1 MLLRDK
7 PEGLTGAGS
16 RNLEHMNGELLDI
29 ACERI
34 IRLERPAYIKNS
46 ELRFVAVNAAYARL
60 FGRSPDEFKGQ
71 RSEAVDYAG
80 AHRALIDCERR
91 ALVFGREESAVFTG
105 DGWFA
110 DQHVSIERFLPGD
123 GRIFVLGL
131 FSARPEERI
140 GLPAS
145 EPDGAAASRME
156 TTVSEALDMVEVGLG
171 MVNAD
176 GSLAYCN
183 SAFRAFYEEPCGPL
197 EPGVS
202 YEALMQRV
210 YDYGERR
217 YGKPL
222 TDRLGSREAWVRGRL
237 ENIRKP
243 HHDAIEQACDGRWL
257 RAISRRLDNGSVIVL
272 RLDVSAEKS
281 QQLELVRRIDET
293 QLLRSVLEEMPVAT
307 FVRDEQHL
315 LTFVNGAYCA
325 MLGAPREALI
335 GTTEAGIYGAQGD
348 EIHGRN
354 ENVLRTGVMTELDDE
369 ILGRDG
375 SRLPVM
381 TRLARI
387 ESGGRKYIV
396 GSMSDVSKLKA
407 REAQVE
413 EARRDAE
420 NLHRDL
426 GHILDS
432 VPVAILILG
441 ADLTIEFVNPA
452 FHDMWEWPHD
462 MPLPGTHFRDYV
474 RVNFEKG
481 LYTEYGETFEA
492 VYEGRLRRMRACGAL
507 GQQEV
512 AVPNGKTVIITTKT
526 LSGGKLLV
534 TYVDISAMR
543 DNERQMRETR
553 HELERVGQFM
563 RDATRVMTQG
573 LVVVN
578 DGRIVLS
585 NEAAARILHIPA
597 GLVAPGGAGGA
608 IFDHCAARGDFGDD
622 PDALRRSWGEIF
634 AKHQPFTHGFL
645 AAGKTWVHM
654 EASFSGQG
662 HWMFVLNDLT
672 EMKQRE
678 EELERLLARSEA
690 ADRAKSDFLANMS
703 HEIRTPMNGVL
714 GMAELLGRTHL
725 DTRQRTFVDIIG
737 KSGNALLTIINDI
750 LDFSKIDAGQMVL
763 KKAPFDPVE
772 AVEDVATL
780 LSSSAAEKDLEL
792 MVRSAPG
799 VPPVVIGDAGR
810 FRQIVT
816 NLVGNAVKFTDTG
829 HVLVE
834 IFAEPDG
841 EGMVMLGLRVEDT
854 GIGIPPEKRTAIF
867 EKFSQG
873 DGTFTRR
880 HDGTGLGLAIT
891 SRLIDLFGGYITVES
906 QPGAGSVFSVRL
918 PVAVQARR
926 SDNRELPVNVRGAS
940 VLIIDGNPV
949 SRGIL
954 EEQVRRWGF
963 DALGT
968 GTGRDALVLLSAAR
982 EMGVGVDAIVL
993 DDLLPDMSGVEL
1005 ARILRDDPAR
1015 DELALIC
1022 LTSMDAV
1029 GGDDFFSA
1037 LKVQAHLMK
1046 PARAKVLRAA
1056 IVDTIRA
1063 ARIRRMADPSDRETQ
1078 GTPPSADTP
1087 PVTAGPA
1094 LYEVLVAED
1103 NEVNCIVFSQ
1113 ILQGLGVRFLLVNDG
1128 QQAVEAW
1135 KAHRPGMILMD
1146 VSMPVLNGH
1155 QATAAIR
1162 EMEAEAKEAGAPV
1175 SPVPIIGVTA
1185 HAHDV
1190 DRELCFRSGMNDYL
1204 SKPLS
1209 PEMLEEKIRQWLPQ
1223 AASDAVTIPHNT

>member
-1 MLLRDK
+1 M
-7 PEGLTGAGS
+7 
-16 RNLEHMNGELLDI
+16 
-29 ACERI
+29 
-34 IRLERPAYIKNS
+34 RLERPAYIKNS
-46 ELRFVAVNAAYARL
+46 ELRFVAVNAAYAL
-60 FGRSPDEFKGQ
+60 LSGRQPGDFTGL
-71 RSEAVDYAG
+71 RSENIEDTG
-80 AHRALIDCERR
+80 SRQALIDCERR
-91 ALVFGREESAVFTG
+91 ALVFGREESAVL
-105 DGWFA
+105 DG
-110 DQHVSIERFLPGD
+110 QRVLIERFMPGD

-131 FSARPEERI
+131 FSALPQQEADIRVPAAEAVAAP
-140 GLPAS
+140 GL
-145 EPDGAAASRME
+145 E
-156 TTVSEALDMVEVGLG
+156 TTVSEALDMIEVGLG
-171 MVNAD
+171 LFNAE
-176 GSLAYCN
+176 GCLIYCN
-183 SAFRAFYEEPCGPL
+183 SAFQAFYDAPCGRL

-202 YEALMQRV
+202 YETLMHRV
-210 YDYGERR
+210 YDYAESK
-217 YGKPL
+217 YGTPL
-222 TDRLGSREAWVRGRL
+222 TARLGPREVWVGGRL
-237 ENIRKP
+237 NNIRKP
-243 HHDAIEQACDGRWL
+243 HHDQTEQACDGRWL
-257 RAISRRLDNGSVIVL
+257 RAISRRLDNGCVIVL
-272 RLDVSAEKS
+272 RLDVTAEKE
-281 QQLELVRRIDET
+281 QELELVRRIDET
-293 QLLRSVLEEMPVAT
+293 QLFRSVLEEMPVAT
-307 FVRDEQHL
+307 FLRDEQHL
-315 LTFVNGAYCA
+315 LTFVNGAYSA
-325 MLGAPREALI
+325 MLGAPREALL
-335 GTTEAGIYGAQGD
+335 GKTEIDIYGSQGL
-348 EIHGRN
+348 EVHATN
-354 ENVLRTGVMTELDDE
+354 ESVLRSGALVEQDDE
-369 ILGRDG
+369 LTGRDG

-387 ESGGRKYIV
+387 ENGGRKYVV

-407 REAQVE
+407 REAQLE
-413 EARRDAE
+413 EARREAE

-452 FHDMWEWPHD
+452 FHDVWEWPHD
-462 MPLPGTHFRDYV
+462 IPLPGMHLRDYV
-474 RVNFEKG
+474 RANFDKG
-481 LYTEYGETFEA
+481 WYDEYGDSFEEA
-492 VYEGRLRRMRACGAL
+492 YEARLRHMRASAS

-512 AVPNGKTVIITTKT
+512 AVANGKTVIITTKA
-526 LSGGKLLV
+526 LSGGKLLF

-543 DNERQMRETR
+543 DSERQMREAR
-553 HELERVGQFM
+553 EELERVGQFM

-597 GLVAPGGAGGA
+597 ALVAPGGAGGA
-608 IFDHCAARGDFGDD
+608 IFEYCAARGDFGDD
-622 PDALRRSWGEIF
+622 PDGLRRSWGEIV
-634 AKHQPFTHGFL
+634 AKRQPFSHGFL

-714 GMAELLGRTHL
+714 GMAELLGRTPL

-780 LSSSAAEKDLEL
+780 LSSSAAEKGLEL
-792 MVRSAPG
+792 MVRSEPG

-834 IFAEPDG
+834 ISAGPDG
-841 EGMVMLGLRVEDT
+841 DGTVMLGLKVEDT
-854 GIGIPPEKRTAIF
+854 GIGIPEEKRAAIF

-873 DGTFTRR
+873 DGSHTRR

-891 SRLIDLFGGYITVES
+891 SRLVDLFGGYITVES
-906 QPGAGSVFSVRL
+906 GPGAGSVFSVRL
-918 PVAVQARR
+918 PMAVQPRQA
-926 SDNRELPVNVRGAS
+926 SARELPVNVRGAS
-940 VLIIDGNPV
+940 VLVIDGNPV

-954 EEQVRRWGF
+954 EEQMRRWGF
-963 DALGT
+963 DAQGT
-968 GTGRDALVLLSAAR
+968 GSGREALALLAAAR

-993 DDLLPDMSGVEL
+993 DDRLPDIDGVDL
-1005 ARILRDDPAR
+1005 ARILRGDAACDD
-1015 DELALIC
+1015 LALIC
-1022 LTSMDAV
+1022 LTSMDAA

-1037 LKVQAHLMK
+1037 LRVQAHLMK

-1056 IVDTIRA
+1056 IVDAIRA
-1063 ARIRRMADPSDRETQ
+1063 ARIRRMAPPPERETPQ
-1078 GTPPSADTP
+1078 AR
-1087 PVTAGPA
+1087 PVEAQAMPVSAGPA
-1094 LYEVLVAED
+1094 SLYEVLVAED

-1128 QQAVEAW
+1128 RQAVEAW
-1135 KAHRPGMILMD
+1135 KAHCPGMILMD
-1146 VSMPVLNGH
+1146 VSMPVMNGH

-1162 EMEAEAKEAGAPV
+1162 GIEAERQQAGETV
-1175 SPVPIIGVTA
+1175 LPVPIIGVTA
-1185 HAHDV
+1185 HAHDA
-1190 DRELCFRSGMNDYL
+1190 DRERCFRSGMNDYL

-1209 PEMLEEKIRQWLPQ
+1209 PEMLEEKIRRWLPQ
-1223 AASDAVTIPHNT
+1223 AASDASGTR